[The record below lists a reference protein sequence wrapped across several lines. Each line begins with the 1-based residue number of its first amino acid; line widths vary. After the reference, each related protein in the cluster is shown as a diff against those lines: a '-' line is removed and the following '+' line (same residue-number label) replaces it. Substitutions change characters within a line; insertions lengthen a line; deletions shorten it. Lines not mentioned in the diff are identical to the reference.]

1 MAEEYTLKVGEARP
15 SDVGRGIARVD
26 QAVIYNAG
34 WQAGDVLSI
43 AGKKKTAAL
52 LLPGYPEDT
61 GTGIVRLDGNIRR
74 NAGVSI
80 DDRVPVK
87 VTKSAPASKVV
98 FAPTVPLRITG
109 GEEYLRRLLDGR
121 VLTRGDVI
129 EISVMGRKI
138 ELVATKI
145 TPAADA
151 VIMGDRTGIEISEK
165 PAKEE
170 RATPR
175 ISYEDIGGLG
185 PEIKKI
191 REMIELPMKHP
202 ELFERLGVEAP
213 KGVLLHGP
221 PGTGKTL
228 LAKALASETNSHFQ
242 TLSGP
247 EIMSKYYGE
256 SEERLREIF
265 KEAEQEAPS
274 IIFIDE
280 IDSIAPKREEVTG
293 EVERRIVAQLLA
305 VMDGL
310 ESRGKVVVIGATNRP
325 DALDP
330 ALRRPG
336 RFDREIEIGVPNR
349 EARLEVLQI
358 HARGMPLAEDVN
370 LEKLADITHGFVGAD
385 LAALA
390 REAGMRALRRI
401 VPELDLDVESI
412 PVEILNKIVVVNE
425 DFVDALRELEPSAMR
440 EVLVE
445 SPNVRWDD
453 IGGLAEVKQEL
464 MEAVEW
470 PLAYPKLFSHMAAS
484 PPKGIMLYGPPG
496 TGKTLM
502 AKAVATESQAN
513 FISIKGPEFLS
524 KWVGESERAVRE
536 TFRKARQAA
545 PTVLFF
551 DEMDAI
557 APARGGGT
565 SDSHVT
571 ERVISQILSEMDG
584 LEALHNVVVIAA
596 TNRPD
601 IIDPALLRPGR
612 FDRMVEIGMPNQEA
626 RLDILKIHT
635 AKRPLAEDVD
645 LVAISKRTDGYS
657 GADLASVCN
666 EAVMLAIRE
675 YVLAGRPQED
685 EEIAKYKIEAKH
697 FESSR
702 SSREAGAGAG
712 LRTGSRLISTRR
724 LRCWPKPDMWFKE
737 KMGREEDSSETS
749 FLFRFHGNSERGSLD
764 PRPPSSSLVV

>member
-1 MAEEYTLKVGEARP
+1 MRIDMPEDYTLKVGEARP

-26 QAVIYNAG
+26 QAVMYSAG

-52 LLPGYPEDT
+52 LLPGYPDDT
-61 GTGIVRLDGNIRR
+61 GTGIVRLDGGIRR

-80 DDRVPVK
+80 DDRVPAK
-87 VTKSAPASKVV
+87 IIKSAPAAKVV

-109 GEEYLRRLLDGR
+109 GEEYLRRNLEGR
-121 VLTRGDVI
+121 VLTKGDVI
-129 EISVMGRKI
+129 DISVMGRKI
-138 ELVATKI
+138 ELVAIKI

-151 VIMGDRTGIEISEK
+151 VIMGDRTAVEISEK

-170 RATPR
+170 RAIPR
-175 ISYEDIGGLG
+175 ITYEDIGGLG

-228 LAKALASETNSHFQ
+228 LARALASETNSHFT

-293 EVERRIVAQLLA
+293 EVERRVVAQLLA

-325 DALDP
+325 DALDQ

-349 EARLEVLQI
+349 EARFEVLQI
-358 HARGMPLAEDVN
+358 HARGMPLAEDVD

-385 LAALA
+385 LAPLA

-412 PVEILNKIVVVNE
+412 PVEILNKIEVVNE

-445 SPNVRWDD
+445 SPNVRWED
-453 IGGLAEVKQEL
+453 IGGLKDVKQEL

-470 PLAYPKLFSHMAAS
+470 PLAYPKLFSHMAAT

-513 FISIKGPEFLS
+513 FISVKGPEFLS
-524 KWVGESERAVRE
+524 KWVGESEKAVRD

-545 PTVLFF
+545 PAVLFF

-612 FDRMVEIGMPNQEA
+612 FDRMVEIGMPDQEA
-626 RLDILKIHT
+626 RLEILKIHT
-635 AKRPLAEDVD
+635 AERPLAEDVD
-645 LVAISKRTDGYS
+645 LAAIAKRTDGYS
-657 GADLASVCN
+657 GADLANVCN

-685 EEIAKYKIEAKH
+685 EEIEKYRIEGKH
-697 FESSR
+697 FEEALKKVMPSR
-702 SSREAGAGAG
+702 RERDVYSKFAEIA
-712 LRTGSRLISTRR
+712 
-724 LRCWPKPDMWFKE
+724 
-737 KMGREEDSSETS
+737 
-749 FLFRFHGNSERGSLD
+749 
-764 PRPPSSSLVV
+764 

>member
-26 QAVIYNAG
+26 QAVLYSGG

-43 AGKKKTAAL
+43 TGKKITAAL

-61 GTGIVRLDGNIRR
+61 GTGIVRIDGNIRR

-87 VTKSAPASKVV
+87 IIKAASAAKVL

-109 GEEYLRRLLDGR
+109 GEEYLRRYLDGR

-145 TPAADA
+145 SPSAEA
-151 VIMGDRTGIEISEK
+151 VIMGDRTAIEISEK

-170 RATPR
+170 RSTPR
-175 ISYEDIGGLG
+175 ITYEDIGGLG

-265 KEAEQEAPS
+265 KEAEEEAPS

-349 EARLEVLQI
+349 ESRLEVLQI
-358 HARGMPLAEDVN
+358 HARGMPLAEDVD

-385 LAALA
+385 IAALA

-401 VPELDLDVESI
+401 VPELDLEVESI
-412 PVEILNKIVVVNE
+412 PVEILNKIQVVNE
-425 DFVDALRELEPSAMR
+425 DFVDALRELSPSAMR

-445 SPNVRWDD
+445 SPNVRWND
-453 IGGLAEVKQEL
+453 IGGLANVKQEL

-470 PLAYPKLFSHMAAS
+470 PLAYPKLFSHMAAT

-513 FISIKGPEFLS
+513 FISVKGPEFLS
-524 KWVGESERAVRE
+524 KWVGESEKAVRE

-551 DEMDAI
+551 DEMDSI

-584 LEALHNVVVIAA
+584 LEALHNVVVVAA

-612 FDRMVEIGMPNQEA
+612 FDRMVEIGMPDQEA
-626 RLDILKIHT
+626 RLEILKIHT
-635 AKRPLAEDVD
+635 KNRPLAGDVD
-645 LVAISKRTDGYS
+645 LAAISKKTDGYS
-657 GADLASVCN
+657 GADLANVTN

-675 YVLAGRPQED
+675 YVLAGKPQD
-685 EEIAKYKIEAKH
+685 DQEIAKYRIDAKH
-697 FESSR
+697 FE
-702 SSREAGAGAG
+702 EA
-712 LRTGSRLISTRR
+712 LKKV
-724 LRCWPKPDMWFKE
+724 KPS
-737 KMGREEDSSETS
+737 KMEGYSKFAE
-749 FLFRFHGNSERGSLD
+749 FA
-764 PRPPSSSLVV
+764 

>member
-26 QAVIYNAG
+26 QAVLYSGG

-43 AGKKKTAAL
+43 TGKKNTAAL

-61 GTGIVRLDGNIRR
+61 GTGIVRIDGNIRR

-87 VTKSAPASKVV
+87 IIKSAAAAKVV

-109 GEEYLRRLLDGR
+109 GEEYLRRYLDGR

-145 TPAADA
+145 SPSVEA
-151 VIMGDRTGIEISEK
+151 VIMGDRTAIEISEK

-175 ISYEDIGGLG
+175 ITYEDIGGLG

-256 SEERLREIF
+256 SEERLRDIF
-265 KEAEQEAPS
+265 KEAEEEAPS

-349 EARLEVLQI
+349 ESRLEVLQI
-358 HARGMPLAEDVN
+358 HARGMPLAEDVD

-385 LAALA
+385 IAALA

-401 VPELDLDVESI
+401 VPELDLEVESI
-412 PVEILNKIVVVNE
+412 PVEILDKIQVVNE
-425 DFVDALRELEPSAMR
+425 DFVDALRELSPSAMR

-445 SPNVRWDD
+445 SPNVHWDE
-453 IGGLAEVKQEL
+453 IGGLANVKQEL

-470 PLAYPKLFSHMAAS
+470 PLAYPKLFSHMAAT

-513 FISIKGPEFLS
+513 FISVKGPEFLS
-524 KWVGESERAVRE
+524 KWVGESEKAVRE

-551 DEMDAI
+551 DEMDSI

-584 LEALHNVVVIAA
+584 LESLHNVVVIAA

-612 FDRMVEIGMPNQEA
+612 FDRMVEIGMPDQEA
-626 RLDILKIHT
+626 RLEILKIHT
-635 AKRPLAEDVD
+635 KKRPLAEDVD
-645 LVAISKRTDGYS
+645 LAAISKRTDGYS
-657 GADLASVCN
+657 GADLANVCN

-675 YVLAGRPQED
+675 YVLAGKPQED
-685 EEIAKYKIEAKH
+685 EEIAKYRIEGRH
-697 FESSR
+697 FEEALKKVLPSR
-702 SSREAGAGAG
+702 KEREGYSRFAEIA
-712 LRTGSRLISTRR
+712 
-724 LRCWPKPDMWFKE
+724 
-737 KMGREEDSSETS
+737 
-749 FLFRFHGNSERGSLD
+749 
-764 PRPPSSSLVV
+764 

>member
-26 QAVIYNAG
+26 QAVLYNAG

-43 AGKKKTAAL
+43 KGKKSTAAL

-61 GTGIVRLDGNIRR
+61 GTGIVRIDGNIRR
-74 NAGVSI
+74 NAGASI

-87 VTKSAPASKVV
+87 IIKSAAAGKVV

-109 GEEYLRRLLDGR
+109 GEEYLRRYLDGR
-121 VLTRGDVI
+121 VLSRGDVI

-145 TPAADA
+145 SPASDA
-151 VIMGDRTGIEISEK
+151 VIIGDRTGIEISEK

-170 RATPR
+170 RAIPR
-175 ISYEDIGGLG
+175 ITYEDIGGLG

-265 KEAEQEAPS
+265 KEAEEEAPS

-349 EARLEVLQI
+349 ESRLEVLQI
-358 HARGMPLAEDVN
+358 HARGMPLAEDVD

-385 LAALA
+385 IAALA
-390 REAGMRALRRI
+390 REAGMGALRRI

-412 PVEILNKIVVVNE
+412 PAEILNKIQVVNE
-425 DFVDALRELEPSAMR
+425 DFVDALRELSPSAMR

-445 SPNVRWDD
+445 SPNVHWDD
-453 IGGLAEVKQEL
+453 IGGLTNVKQEL

-470 PLAYPKLFSHMAAS
+470 PLAYPKLFSHMAAT

-513 FISIKGPEFLS
+513 FISVKGPEFLS
-524 KWVGESERAVRE
+524 KWVGESEKAVRE

-551 DEMDAI
+551 DEMDSI

-584 LEALHNVVVIAA
+584 LESLHNVVVIAA

-612 FDRMVEIGMPNQEA
+612 FDRMVEIGMPDQEA
-626 RLDILKIHT
+626 RLEILKIHT
-635 AKRPLAEDVD
+635 KKRPLAEDVE
-645 LVAISKRTDGYS
+645 LAAISKRTDGYS
-657 GADLASVCN
+657 GADLANVTN

-675 YVLAGRPQED
+675 YVLAGKPQED
-685 EEIAKYKIEAKH
+685 EEIAKYRIENKH
-697 FESSR
+697 FDEALKKVLPSR
-702 SSREAGAGAG
+702 
-712 LRTGSRLISTRR
+712 
-724 LRCWPKPDMWFKE
+724 KE
-737 KMGREEDSSETS
+737 RDVYSKFAEIT
-749 FLFRFHGNSERGSLD
+749 
-764 PRPPSSSLVV
+764 

>member
-43 AGKKKTAAL
+43 SGKKKTAAL

-80 DDRVPVK
+80 DDRAPVK
-87 VTKSAPASKVV
+87 VTKSAPAGKVV

-138 ELVATKI
+138 ELVAAKI
-145 TPAADA
+145 TPAAEA
-151 VIMGDRTGIEISEK
+151 VIIGDRTGIEISEK

-170 RATPR
+170 RAIPR

-228 LAKALASETNSHFQ
+228 LARALASETNSHFQ

-265 KEAEQEAPS
+265 KEAEEEAPS

-325 DALDP
+325 DSLDP

-358 HARGMPLAEDVN
+358 HARGMPLAEDVK

-445 SPNVRWDD
+445 SPNVRWDE

-513 FISIKGPEFLS
+513 FISVKGPEFLS

-612 FDRMVEIGMPNQEA
+612 FDRMIEIGMPDQEA

-675 YVLAGRPQED
+675 YVLAGRPQEE
-685 EEIAKYKIEAKH
+685 EEIAKYRIDAKH
-697 FESSR
+697 FD
-702 SSREAGAGAG
+702 EA
-712 LRTGSRLISTRR
+712 LKKV
-724 LRCWPKPDMWFKE
+724 KPSKKE
-737 KMGREEDSSETS
+737 GYGKFAE
-749 FLFRFHGNSERGSLD
+749 FA
-764 PRPPSSSLVV
+764 

>member
-26 QAVIYNAG
+26 QAVLYSGG

-43 AGKKKTAAL
+43 TGKKSTAAL

-61 GTGIVRLDGNIRR
+61 GTGIVRIDGNIRR

-87 VTKSAPASKVV
+87 IIKAASAAKVL

-109 GEEYLRRLLDGR
+109 GEEYLRRYLDGR

-145 TPAADA
+145 SPSAEA
-151 VIMGDRTGIEISEK
+151 VIMGDRTAIEISEK

-170 RATPR
+170 RSTPR
-175 ISYEDIGGLG
+175 ITYEDIGGLG

-265 KEAEQEAPS
+265 KEAEEEAPS

-349 EARLEVLQI
+349 ESRLEVLQI
-358 HARGMPLAEDVN
+358 HARGMPLAEDVD

-385 LAALA
+385 IAALA

-401 VPELDLDVESI
+401 VPELDLEVESI
-412 PVEILNKIVVVNE
+412 PVEILNKIQVVNE
-425 DFVDALRELEPSAMR
+425 DFVDALRELSPSAMR

-453 IGGLAEVKQEL
+453 IGGLANVKQEL

-470 PLAYPKLFSHMAAS
+470 PLAYPKLFSHMAAT

-513 FISIKGPEFLS
+513 FISVKGPEFLS
-524 KWVGESERAVRE
+524 KWVGESEKAVRE

-551 DEMDAI
+551 DEMDSI

-584 LEALHNVVVIAA
+584 LEALHNVVVVAA

-612 FDRMVEIGMPNQEA
+612 FDRMVEIGMPDQEA
-626 RLDILKIHT
+626 RLEILKIHT
-635 AKRPLAEDVD
+635 KNRPLAGDVD
-645 LVAISKRTDGYS
+645 LAAISKKTDGYS
-657 GADLASVCN
+657 GADLANVTN

-675 YVLAGRPQED
+675 YVLAGKPQD
-685 EEIAKYKIEAKH
+685 DQEIAKYRIDAKH
-697 FESSR
+697 FE
-702 SSREAGAGAG
+702 EA
-712 LRTGSRLISTRR
+712 LKKV
-724 LRCWPKPDMWFKE
+724 KPS
-737 KMGREEDSSETS
+737 KMEGYSKFAE
-749 FLFRFHGNSERGSLD
+749 FA
-764 PRPPSSSLVV
+764 